1 MELKRKQNFYELLIF
16 IVMIFWGLGFP
27 FTIMALNAGYEPLTI
42 IFFRFLI
49 GSICLTIFFFK
60 RLKNVDKK
68 SLFGGLVLGILIFVS
83 FYFQIAGQK
92 FTSAANTA
100 FITQLS
106 IVIVPIAWAYFRKE
120 KIGIKKI
127 IIILLALIGLIVLT
141 MTGNGFSMPNK
152 GDLMILACM
161 IFISVRLIF
170 SSLFQIKNKVDP
182 IVITLISQYTVMILA
197 GISTLIFEDVPTIT
211 FEGFWP
217 ILVLG
222 LVNTAICFTI
232 QTVALKY
239 LKPEKVS
246 LINSLESVVGTI
258 ASIWLVNQPLT
269 ANVIIGGLFILLA
282 ILISE
287 MHLRY
292 VKIRRPSHRTFHIGH
307 IMKKRKNV

>member
-1 MELKRKQNFYELLIF
+1 MELKRKQTFYELLIF
-16 IVMIFWGLGFP
+16 VVMIFWGLGFP

-60 RLKNVDKK
+60 RLKNIDKK
-68 SLFGGLVLGILIFVS
+68 SLLGGLLLGVLIFVS

-106 IVIVPIAWAYFRKE
+106 IVIVPIAWAYLKKE
-120 KIGIKKI
+120 KINIKKI
-127 IIILLALIGLIVLT
+127 IVILFALVGLIILT

-152 GDLMILACM
+152 GDFMILTCM

-182 IVITLISQYTVMILA
+182 IVITLVSQYTVMILA
-197 GISTLIFEDVPTIT
+197 GVSTLLFEEVPSIT
-211 FEGFWP
+211 FKGFWP
-217 ILVLG
+217 ILILG

-269 ANVIIGGLFILLA
+269 INVVIGGLFILLA

-287 MHLRY
+287 LHLHF
-292 VKIRRPSHRTFHIGH
+292 VKIRRPSHKTFHIGN
-307 IMKKRKNV
+307 ISKNKKNI